1 MEAPGYVND
10 VLVMGSAIGSAIA
23 GVVCGWQLRGASHGN
38 AGTSATLE
46 ADSDAEATSSERVS
60 LDETEV
66 ESHERTGT
74 FATETHSPEPANS
87 LVGDVQAV
95 AFERLVD
102 GTSDDNGRESG
113 ALYSASEM
121 REVTERLIQMAN
133 RLTADVDAHDA
144 RLTEVNSSLE
154 TGDSQ
159 PTMET
164 VMSAVERLMQANEAM
179 QIQLRESRDQI
190 VEQAGQLE
198 KAEKRANTDALT
210 RVWNRRAFDRGLADW
225 TGETPGV
232 LALLDIDYFKKFN
245 DQFGH
250 RAGDEVLRSVANT
263 LWSRIAGK
271 GLVARYGGEEFGL
284 VFTNHELDDVLPLI
298 EEARRAI
305 AESETRFEDK
315 SFRVTCSLGVTRML
329 SGEPAQEW
337 LQRADDALYVSKD
350 AGRDCGHCID
360 SPIVGQRQAAFR
372 LTLPEKVIPKIAESA
387 SVAKKVE
394 SVSRDAQ
401 GRQTINMTV
410 RDRIPN
416 CASLSESYRELL
428 QRLGKAPVKL
438 TVIAISVTEAEKI
451 VAQSETFGAITR
463 LSRLL
468 DVVQGACRAVDR
480 IGYFNDHTLLLC
492 MPSID
497 EASADERMDQLTEV
511 ACNQLQLERSE
522 LSVGMA
528 ELKVGDSFESLAAR
542 SVSNAQSMLVESH
555 R

>member
-1 MEAPGYVND
+1 MDTPGYVND

-23 GVVCGWQLRGASHGN
+23 GVVCGWQLRGSNQANG
-38 AGTSATLE
+38 GTSNTITLE
-46 ADSDAEATSSERVS
+46 SVPDDALSLEQAESESDAQRGPLTGDATSHRAAEP
-60 LDETEV
+60 LANAPYA
-66 ESHERTGT
+66 GG
-74 FATETHSPEPANS
+74 FAR
-87 LVGDVQAV
+87 DVDG
-95 AFERLVD
+95 AFE
-102 GTSDDNGRESG
+102 DNSREVG

-159 PTMET
+159 PTMEI

-210 RVWNRRAFDRGLADW
+210 RVWNRRAFDRELADW

-284 VFTNHELDDVLPLI
+284 VFTNHELSDVLPLI
-298 EEARRAI
+298 EETRRAI
-305 AESETRFEDK
+305 AESETHFEGN
-315 SFRVTCSLGVTRML
+315 SFRVSCSLGVTRML
-329 SGEPAQEW
+329 LGEPATEW
-337 LQRADDALYVSKD
+337 LQRADDALYLSKD
-350 AGRDCGHCID
+350 SGRDCGHCID
-360 SPIVGQRQAAFR
+360 STSVGQREAAFR
-372 LTLPEKVIPKIAESA
+372 LTLPKKASLGAEEPVNA
-387 SVAKKVE
+387 TKKVSTE
-394 SVSRDAQ
+394 QRETQV
-401 GRQTINMTV
+401 RQTINMGV

-438 TVIAISVTEAEKI
+438 TVIAISVAEAEKI

-492 MPSID
+492 MPGID
-497 EASADERMDQLTEV
+497 EASAEDRMKQLSEV
-511 ACNQLQLERSE
+511 TCNQLQLECSE
-522 LSVGMA
+522 LSIGMA

-542 SVSNAQSMLVESH
+542 SVENAQALQLETH
-555 R
+555 

>member
-1 MEAPGYVND
+1 MDTPGYVND
-10 VLVMGSAIGSAIA
+10 LLVMGSAIGSAIA
-23 GVVCGWQLRGASHGN
+23 GVVCGWQLRGSN
-38 AGTSATLE
+38 QSNSGTSATLE
-46 ADSDAEATSSERVS
+46 IDSAAGDITGCQPSLERSEREPDSHLGPLTGDTRSRRVADSLVS
-60 LDETEV
+60 VPL
-66 ESHERTGT
+66 
-74 FATETHSPEPANS
+74 AA
-87 LVGDVQAV
+87 AV
-95 AFERLVD
+95 ERLVD
-102 GTSDDNGRESG
+102 GAFEDQSREAAS
-113 ALYSASEM
+113 LYSASEM

-144 RLTEVNSSLE
+144 RLTEVNCSLE
-154 TGDSQ
+154 TGESQ

-164 VMSAVERLMQANEAM
+164 VMSAVERLMHANEAM
-179 QIQLRESRDQI
+179 QVQLRESRDQI

-210 RVWNRRAFDRGLADW
+210 RVWNRRALDRELADW

-232 LALLDIDYFKKFN
+232 LALLDIDHFKKFN

-284 VFTNHELDDVLPLI
+284 VFTNHELNDVLPLI
-298 EEARRAI
+298 EETRRAI
-305 AESETRFEDK
+305 TESETRFEDNC
-315 SFRVTCSLGVTRML
+315 FRVTCSLGVTRML
-329 SGEPAQEW
+329 SGEAAQEW
-337 LQRADDALYVSKD
+337 LQRADDALYLSKD
-350 AGRDCGHCID
+350 TGRDCGHCID
-360 SPIVGQRQAAFR
+360 STIVGQRDAAFR
-372 LTLPEKVIPKIAESA
+372 LTLPEKAPL
-387 SVAKKVE
+387 SVAEPANGTKKAVTE
-394 SVSRDAQ
+394 QREAQ
-401 GRQTINMTV
+401 VRQTINMGV

-468 DVVQGACRAVDR
+468 DVVQSACRAVDR

-497 EASADERMDQLTEV
+497 EASAEDRMNQLSEV
-511 ACNQLQLERSE
+511 ACNQLQLEPTE

-542 SVSNAQSMLVESH
+542 AVKNAQAMLLETH
-555 R
+555 